1 MLLAGLK
8 YETKSN
14 GFIFIKLKYYVMKK
28 IAKLSA
34 GLIFILT
41 FIVVKAAS
49 PSLLNQKPQDPQSV
63 ITIKGK
69 VVNAETKNPLIF
81 ATIAVQ
87 GTNVATVTNLD
98 GEFMLKI
105 ASTIS
110 NPSIEVLHIGYENSI
125 IPVSDLRDGERNN
138 TIELKQATFQI
149 KEVVI
154 KAITPEEIVKQVIVR
169 VSDNYA
175 GVPNLMTSF
184 YRETIRKNKNYVS
197 IAEAVIEIFK
207 APYNNAFRSDMARVY
222 KGRKNVK
229 VTRFDTVLFRLQGG
243 PTSTLQLDL
252 IKNTYSIL
260 TTEAMCSYDYKL
272 ANIVVI
278 DEMPHYVI
286 EFHQKPDID
295 IPLFY
300 GRLFIEMETFAL
312 TEAAFSMNLED
323 KNEAAQIFIRKKPLG
338 MKVIPMMASYRVKFR
353 EQEGKWYF
361 TYARAEVKFK
371 VNWKKKLFNT
381 NYTTMSEIA
390 VTDRTEEEVIKF
402 ASRERLKKGDIFI
415 QHLSAF
421 ADPDFWG
428 DYNVIEPDQSIES
441 AIRRLNRKL
450 KFSDRKVE

>member
-1 MLLAGLK
+1 
-8 YETKSN
+8 
-14 GFIFIKLKYYVMKK
+14 MKNL
-28 IAKLSA
+28 AKLSA

-41 FIVVKAAS
+41 FIVVEAAS
-49 PSLLNQKPQDPQSV
+49 PSLLNQKFQDPQSV

-69 VVNAETKNPLIF
+69 VIDAETRNLLIF
-81 ATIAVQ
+81 ATVTVQ

-98 GEFMLKI
+98 GEFVLKI
-105 ASTIS
+105 ASTLS
-110 NPSIEVLHIGYENSI
+110 NPCIEVLYIGYENKI
-125 IPVSDLRDGERNN
+125 INISDLRDGGRNN
-138 TIELKQATFQI
+138 TIELKQATFPI
-149 KEVVI
+149 REVVI
-154 KAITPEEIVKQVIVR
+154 RSITPEEIVKQVIVR

-175 GVPNLMTSF
+175 GIPNLMTSF

-207 APYNNAFRSDMARVY
+207 APYNNAFRNDMARIY
-222 KGRKNVK
+222 KGRKNVEE
-229 VTRFDTVLFRLQGG
+229 TRFDTVLFRLQGG

-252 IKNTYSIL
+252 IKNPYSIL
-260 TTEAMCSYDYKL
+260 TTEAMSSYDYKL

-300 GRLFIEMETFAL
+300 GRMFIEMETFAL

-323 KNEAAQIFIRKKPLG
+323 KNEAAQMFIRKKPLG
-338 MKVIPMMASYRVKFR
+338 MKITPVMTSYRVKFR

-361 TYARAEVKFK
+361 AYARAEIKLKVK
-371 VNWKKKLFNT
+371 WKKKLFNPS
-381 NYTTMSEIA
+381 YTTMSEIA
-390 VTDRTEEEVIKF
+390 VTDRTKEEVIKF
-402 ASRERLKKGDIFI
+402 DSRERLKKGDIFT
-415 QHLSAF
+415 QQLSAF
-421 ADPDFWG
+421 TDPDFWG

-450 KFSDRKVE
+450 KFSDRKGE

>member
-1 MLLAGLK
+1 
-8 YETKSN
+8 
-14 GFIFIKLKYYVMKK
+14 MKK

-34 GLIFILT
+34 VLILLLAFTIQVT
-41 FIVVKAAS
+41 GS
-49 PSLLNQKPQDPQSV
+49 PSLLSRKIQDPQSV

-69 VVNAETKNPLIF
+69 VVDAETKNPLIF
-81 ATIAVQ
+81 ATVTVQ

-98 GEFMLKI
+98 GEFILKI
-105 ASTIS
+105 ASNIP
-110 NPSIEVLHIGYENSI
+110 NPEIEILYIGYNNSI
-125 IPVSDLRDGERNN
+125 IPVSDLRDGGRKN
-138 TIELKQATFQI
+138 TIELKQTTFPI
-149 KEVVI
+149 REVMI
-154 KAITPEEIVKQVIVR
+154 RSITPEEIIKEVITS
-169 VSDNYA
+169 VSDNYV
-175 GVPNLMTSF
+175 GIPNLMTSF
-184 YRETIRKNKNYVS
+184 YRETIRKNKKYVS

-207 APYNNAFRSDMARVY
+207 APYNNAFRNDMARVY
-222 KGRKNVK
+222 KGRKNVEE
-229 VTRFDTVLFRLQGG
+229 TRFDTILFRLQGG
-243 PTSTLQLDL
+243 PTSTLQLDM
-252 IKNTYSIL
+252 IKNPYSIL
-260 TTEAMCSYDYKL
+260 SMEAMSSYNYKL

-295 IPLFY
+295 IPLFL

-323 KNEAAQIFIRKKPLG
+323 KNEASQIFIKKKPLG
-338 MKVIPMMASYRVKFR
+338 MKVTPMMTSYRVKFR

-390 VTDRTEEEVIKF
+390 VTDRTKEEVIKF
-402 ASRERLKKGDIFI
+402 ASRERLKKGDIFT
-415 QHLSAF
+415 QQLSAF
-421 ADPDFWG
+421 SDPDFWG

-450 KFSDRKVE
+450 KFSDRKGG

>member
-1 MLLAGLK
+1 MLLSGLI
-8 YETKSN
+8 YETIPN
-14 GFIFIKLKYYVMKK
+14 VFIFINFIYYVMKK
-28 IAKLSA
+28 IAKLST
-34 GLIFILT
+34 GLILMLAFAVQVT
-41 FIVVKAAS
+41 GS
-49 PSLLNQKPQDPQSV
+49 PSLLNRENQDPQSY

-69 VVNAETKNPLIF
+69 VVDAETKNPLIF

-98 GEFMLKI
+98 GEFILKI

-110 NPSIEVLHIGYENSI
+110 NPSIEILHLGYKNSI
-125 IPVSDLRDGERNN
+125 IPVSDLRDGGRNN
-138 TIELKQATFQI
+138 TIELKQTTFPI
-149 KEVVI
+149 REVKI
-154 KAITPEEIVKQVIVR
+154 RSITPEEIIKQVIVR
-169 VSDNYA
+169 VPDNYV
-175 GVPNLMTSF
+175 GIPNLMTSF
-184 YRETIRKNKNYVS
+184 YRETIRKNRNYVS

-207 APYNNAFRSDMARVY
+207 APYNNIYRNDMARVY
-222 KGRKNVK
+222 KGRKNVEETK
-229 VTRFDTVLFRLQGG
+229 FDTILFRLQGG
-243 PTSTLQLDL
+243 PTTTLQLDM
-252 IKNTYSIL
+252 IKNPNSIL
-260 TTEAMCSYDYKL
+260 TLDAMSSYDYKL
-272 ANIVVI
+272 ANIIVI

-286 EFHQKPDID
+286 EFYQKPDID
-295 IPLFY
+295 MPLFL

-312 TEAAFSMNLED
+312 TEATFSMNLED
-323 KNEAAQIFIRKKPLG
+323 KNEASQMFIRKKPLG

>member
-1 MLLAGLK
+1 LLSGLI
-8 YETKSN
+8 YETVPN
-14 GFIFIKLKYYVMKK
+14 VIIFTNLKYYVMKNL
-28 IAKLSA
+28 AKLSA
-34 GLIFILT
+34 TLIFMLT
-41 FIVVKAAS
+41 FTVVEAAS
-49 PSLLNQKPQDPQSV
+49 PSLLNQEIQDPQSV

-69 VVNAETKNPLIF
+69 VVDNETKNPLVF
-81 ATIAVQ
+81 ATITVQ

-98 GEFMLKI
+98 GEFILKI
-105 ASTIS
+105 ASTLT
-110 NPSIEVLHIGYENSI
+110 NPGIEILYIGYENRI
-125 IPVSDLRDGERNN
+125 INISDLRDGGKNN
-138 TIELKQATFQI
+138 TIELKQTI
-149 KEVVI
+149 I
-154 KAITPEEIVKQVIVR
+154 PT
-169 VSDNYA
+169 

-207 APYNNAFRSDMARVY
+207 APYNNAFRNDMARVY
-222 KGRKNVK
+222 KGRKNVEE
-229 VTRFDTVLFRLQGG
+229 TRFDTVLFRLQGG
-243 PTSTLQLDL
+243 PTTTLQLDM
-252 IKNTYSIL
+252 IKNPYSIL
-260 TTEAMCSYDYKL
+260 SMEAMNSYNYKL

-286 EFHQKPDID
+286 EFNQKPDID

-323 KNEAAQIFIRKKPLG
+323 KEEASRMFIRKKPLG
-338 MKVIPMMASYRVKFR
+338 MKVTPMMTSYRVKFR

-361 TYARAEVKFK
+361 TYSRAEVKVK

-390 VTDRTEEEVIKF
+390 VTDRTTEEVIKF
-402 ASRERLKKGDIFI
+402 DSRERLRKGDIFT
-415 QHLSAF
+415 QQLSAF
-421 ADPDFWG
+421 SDPDFWG

-450 KFSDRKVE
+450 KFSDRKGE

>member
-1 MLLAGLK
+1 M
-8 YETKSN
+8 S
-14 GFIFIKLKYYVMKK
+14 
-28 IAKLSA
+28 
-34 GLIFILT
+34 
-41 FIVVKAAS
+41 
-49 PSLLNQKPQDPQSV
+49 
-63 ITIKGK
+63 
-69 VVNAETKNPLIF
+69 
-81 ATIAVQ
+81 
-87 GTNVATVTNLD
+87 
-98 GEFMLKI
+98 
-105 ASTIS
+105 
-110 NPSIEVLHIGYENSI
+110 
-125 IPVSDLRDGERNN
+125 
-138 TIELKQATFQI
+138 
-149 KEVVI
+149 
-154 KAITPEEIVKQVIVR
+154 
-169 VSDNYA
+169 
-175 GVPNLMTSF
+175 
-184 YRETIRKNKNYVS
+184 
-197 IAEAVIEIFK
+197 
-207 APYNNAFRSDMARVY
+207 
-222 KGRKNVK
+222 
-229 VTRFDTVLFRLQGG
+229 
-243 PTSTLQLDL
+243 
-252 IKNTYSIL
+252 
-260 TTEAMCSYDYKL
+260 SYDYKL

-295 IPLFY
+295 MPLFL

-312 TEAAFSMNLED
+312 TEATFSMNLED
-323 KNEAAQIFIRKKPLG
+323 KNEASQMFIKKKPFG

-428 DYNVIEPDQSIES
+428 DYNVIEPDQIIES

>member
-1 MLLAGLK
+1 
-8 YETKSN
+8 
-14 GFIFIKLKYYVMKK
+14 MKNL
-28 IAKLSA
+28 AKLSA
-34 GLIFILT
+34 VLILLLAFTIQVT
-41 FIVVKAAS
+41 GY
-49 PSLLNQKPQDPQSV
+49 PSLPGRKIQDPQSV

-69 VVNAETKNPLIF
+69 VVDTETKNPLVF
-81 ATIAVQ
+81 ATVTVQ

-98 GEFMLKI
+98 GEFILKI
-105 ASTIS
+105 ASTLS
-110 NPSIEVLHIGYENSI
+110 NPGIEILYIGYENRI
-125 IPVSDLRDGERNN
+125 IQISDLRDEGRNN
-138 TIELKQATFQI
+138 TIELKQAMIPI

-154 KAITPEEIVKQVIVR
+154 KSITPEEIVKQVIAG

-184 YRETIRKNKNYVS
+184 YRETIKKNRNYVS

-222 KGRKNVK
+222 KGRKNVEE
-229 VTRFDTVLFRLQGG
+229 TRFDTVLFRLQGG
-243 PTSTLQLDL
+243 PTTTLQLDM
-252 IKNTYSIL
+252 IKNPYSIL
-260 TTEAMCSYDYKL
+260 SMEAMSSYDYNL
-272 ANIVVI
+272 VNIVVI

-312 TEAAFSMNLED
+312 TEAAFSMNLENKD
-323 KNEAAQIFIRKKPLG
+323 EASQMFIRKKPLG
-338 MKVIPMMASYRVKFR
+338 MKATPVMTSYKVKFR

-361 TYARAEVKFK
+361 AYSRAEVKVK

-402 ASRERLKKGDIFI
+402 ASRERLKKRETHREKSPCF
-415 QHLSAF
+415 
-421 ADPDFWG
+421 
-428 DYNVIEPDQSIES
+428 
-441 AIRRLNRKL
+441 
-450 KFSDRKVE
+450 

>member
-1 MLLAGLK
+1 LLSGLI
-8 YETKSN
+8 YETVPN
-14 GFIFIKLKYYVMKK
+14 VIIFTNLKYYVMKNL
-28 IAKLSA
+28 AKLSA
-34 GLIFILT
+34 TLIFMLT
-41 FIVVKAAS
+41 FTVVEAAS
-49 PSLLNQKPQDPQSV
+49 PSLLNQEIQDPQSV

-69 VVNAETKNPLIF
+69 VVDNETKNPLVF
-81 ATIAVQ
+81 ATITVQ

-98 GEFMLKI
+98 GEFILKI
-105 ASTIS
+105 ASTLT
-110 NPSIEVLHIGYENSI
+110 NPGIEILYIGYENRI
-125 IPVSDLRDGERNN
+125 INISDLRDGGKNN
-138 TIELKQATFQI
+138 TIELKQTIIPI

-154 KAITPEEIVKQVIVR
+154 KSITPEEIIKEVIVG
-169 VSDNYA
+169 VPDNYA

-207 APYNNAFRSDMARVY
+207 APYNNAFRNDMARVY
-222 KGRKNVK
+222 KGRKNVEE
-229 VTRFDTVLFRLQGG
+229 TRFDTVLFRLQGG
-243 PTSTLQLDL
+243 PTTTLQLDI
-252 IKNTYSIL
+252 IKNPYSIL
-260 TTEAMCSYDYKL
+260 SMEAMNSYNYKL
-272 ANIVVI
+272 VNIVVI

-286 EFHQKPDID
+286 EFNQKPDID

-323 KNEAAQIFIRKKPLG
+323 KEEASRMFIRKKPLG
-338 MKVIPMMASYRVKFR
+338 MKVTPMMTSYRVKFR

-361 TYARAEVKFK
+361 TYSRAEVKVK

-390 VTDRTEEEVIKF
+390 VTDRTTEEVIKF
-402 ASRERLKKGDIFI
+402 DSRERLRKGDIFT
-415 QHLSAF
+415 QQLSAF
-421 ADPDFWG
+421 SDPDFWG

-450 KFSDRKVE
+450 KFSDRKGE

>member
-1 MLLAGLK
+1 M
-8 YETKSN
+8 S
-14 GFIFIKLKYYVMKK
+14 
-28 IAKLSA
+28 
-34 GLIFILT
+34 
-41 FIVVKAAS
+41 
-49 PSLLNQKPQDPQSV
+49 
-63 ITIKGK
+63 
-69 VVNAETKNPLIF
+69 
-81 ATIAVQ
+81 
-87 GTNVATVTNLD
+87 
-98 GEFMLKI
+98 
-105 ASTIS
+105 
-110 NPSIEVLHIGYENSI
+110 
-125 IPVSDLRDGERNN
+125 
-138 TIELKQATFQI
+138 
-149 KEVVI
+149 
-154 KAITPEEIVKQVIVR
+154 
-169 VSDNYA
+169 
-175 GVPNLMTSF
+175 
-184 YRETIRKNKNYVS
+184 
-197 IAEAVIEIFK
+197 
-207 APYNNAFRSDMARVY
+207 
-222 KGRKNVK
+222 
-229 VTRFDTVLFRLQGG
+229 
-243 PTSTLQLDL
+243 
-252 IKNTYSIL
+252 
-260 TTEAMCSYDYKL
+260 SYDYKL

>member
-1 MLLAGLK
+1 
-8 YETKSN
+8 
-14 GFIFIKLKYYVMKK
+14 MKNL
-28 IAKLSA
+28 AKLSA

-41 FIVVKAAS
+41 FIVVEAAS
-49 PSLLNQKPQDPQSV
+49 PSLMNQKSQDPQSV

-69 VVNAETKNPLIF
+69 VIDAETRNPLIF
-81 ATIAVQ
+81 ATITVQ

-98 GEFMLKI
+98 GEFILKI
-105 ASTIS
+105 ASTLS
-110 NPSIEVLHIGYENSI
+110 NPSIEVLYIGYENKI
-125 IPVSDLRDGERNN
+125 MNISDLRDGGKNN
-138 TIELKQATFQI
+138 TIELKQATI
-149 KEVVI
+149 PIREVVI
-154 KAITPEEIVKQVIVR
+154 KSITPEEIVKQVISR

-175 GVPNLMTSF
+175 GIPNLMTSF

-207 APYNNAFRSDMARVY
+207 APYNNTFRNDMTRVY

-252 IKNTYSIL
+252 IKNPYSIL
-260 TTEAMCSYDYKL
+260 TTEAMSSYDYKL

-323 KNEAAQIFIRKKPLG
+323 KNKAAQMFIKKKPLG
-338 MKVIPMMASYRVKFR
+338 MKITPVMTSYRVKFR
-353 EQEGKWYF
+353 EQEGRWYF
-361 TYARAEVKFK
+361 AYARAEVKLK
-371 VNWKKKLFNT
+371 VKWKKKLFNPT
-381 NYTTMSEIA
+381 YTTMSEIA
-390 VTDRTEEEVIKF
+390 VTDRTKEEVIKF
-402 ASRERLKKGDIFI
+402 DSRERLKKGDIFT
-415 QHLSAF
+415 QQLSAF
-421 ADPDFWG
+421 TDLDFWG

-450 KFSDRKVE
+450 KFSDRK

>member
-1 MLLAGLK
+1 
-8 YETKSN
+8 
-14 GFIFIKLKYYVMKK
+14 MKNL
-28 IAKLSA
+28 AKLSA
-34 GLIFILT
+34 VLILLLAFTIQVT
-41 FIVVKAAS
+41 GY
-49 PSLLNQKPQDPQSV
+49 PSLLSRKIQDPQSV

-69 VVNAETKNPLIF
+69 VVDTETKNPLVF
-81 ATIAVQ
+81 ATVTVH

-98 GEFMLKI
+98 GEFILKI
-105 ASTIS
+105 ASTLS
-110 NPSIEVLHIGYENSI
+110 NPGIEILYIGYENRI
-125 IPVSDLRDGERNN
+125 IQISDLRDGGRNN
-138 TIELKQATFQI
+138 TIELKQAMIPI

-154 KAITPEEIVKQVIVR
+154 KSITPEEIVKQVIAG

-184 YRETIRKNKNYVS
+184 YRETIKKNKNYVS

-207 APYNNAFRSDMARVY
+207 APYNNPFRSDMARVY
-222 KGRKNVK
+222 KGRKNVE

-243 PTSTLQLDL
+243 PTTTLQLDM
-252 IKNTYSIL
+252 IKNPYSIL
-260 TTEAMCSYDYKL
+260 SMEAMSSYDYKL
-272 ANIVVI
+272 VNIVVI

-312 TEAAFSMNLED
+312 TEAAFSMNLENKD
-323 KNEAAQIFIRKKPLG
+323 EASQMFIRKKPLG
-338 MKVIPMMASYRVKFR
+338 MKVTPVMTSYKVKFR

-361 TYARAEVKFK
+361 AYSRAEVKLK
-371 VNWKKKLFNT
+371 VKWKKKLFSPT
-381 NYTTMSEIA
+381 YTTMSEIA

-402 ASRERLKKGDIFI
+402 NSRERLKKGDIFT
-415 QHLSAF
+415 QQLSAF
-421 ADPDFWG
+421 GDPDFWG

-450 KFSDRKVE
+450 KFSERRGE